1 MKLAFEKELR
11 RAERQL
17 REQAKRETSQ
27 LTQQLEL
34 TKKDKVLAEERHAA

>member
-17 REQAKRETSQ
+17 REQAKRETSH

-34 TKKDKVLAEERHAA
+34 AKKDKALADERHAA